1 MSARAKGNNKSR
13 FDSYSVKNKC
23 IDHIPYYLSGLSRAQ
38 FLRQPFSKQL
48 YTLFR
53 ADLQEIQYIHCLG
66 HRGQKP
72 YPVQR
77 TSLYGHIREY
87 PPKPEAYS
95 PDRGYML
102 LPKLNALVFLPCKT
116 PAATKA
122 IKKVAIRLL
131 CLDDCHIISPVVSQ
145 KLSKVST

>member
-1 MSARAKGNNKSR
+1 MVIAFVYLECKQISSSKSNQSCR
-13 FDSYSVKNKC
+13 QYPVYNQDRLEQHTY
-23 IDHIPYYLSGLSRAQ
+23 IP
-38 FLRQPFSKQL
+38 
-48 YTLFR
+48 
-53 ADLQEIQYIHCLG
+53 CLG
-66 HRGQKP
+66 QTYRKFSI
-72 YPVQR
+72 YTVQDTEIKNHTLSSG

-87 PPKPEAYS
+87 PPKSEAYS

-102 LPKLNALVFLPCKT
+102 LPKLNALVFLPSKT
-116 PAATKA
+116 PAVTQA